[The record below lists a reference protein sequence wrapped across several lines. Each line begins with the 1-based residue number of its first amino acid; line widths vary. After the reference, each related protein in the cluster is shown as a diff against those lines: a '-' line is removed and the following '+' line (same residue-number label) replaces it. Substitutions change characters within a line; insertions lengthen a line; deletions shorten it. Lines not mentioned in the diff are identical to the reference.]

1 MVIGKDFSTV
11 SGDIL
16 DFLKSILGMLF
27 YHVLQQ
33 TYRSMYSSDAI
44 DLKSCVFSFACDST
58 TNQMYL
64 EALEERCYLV
74 LTVQE
79 GSMIS
84 FMLMYIEC
92 MSHTAMYC
100 SVKDITLPSCRFHYY
115 DCLVIPVASITNTF
129 PWEKLSLLV
138 EYESLGSAL
147 FPDGQQPVNLRLRQW
162 VVLKTVQDISATSLA
177 KSG

>member
-33 TYRSMYSSDAI
+33 TYRSMYRSMYSSDAI

-64 EALEERCYLV
+64 EALEERCCLI

-84 FMLMYIEC
+84 FMLIYIV
-92 MSHTAMYC
+92 Y
-100 SVKDITLPSCRFHYY
+100 VTLCY
-115 DCLVIPVASITNTF
+115 
-129 PWEKLSLLV
+129 
-138 EYESLGSAL
+138 
-147 FPDGQQPVNLRLRQW
+147 
-162 VVLKTVQDISATSLA
+162 VL
-177 KSG
+177 